1 MSNIIK
7 ESGDVRLQKKISA
20 LVTVLLVLAVTLCL
34 YATIQVLSKGY
45 ANIGGFM
52 MFRVVTGSMEPSI
65 PVGSL
70 LLTKETDIGNIEEGD
85 IVCFRTQ
92 ISEIWGKIVTHRVVE
107 VIEPEQGR
115 ILLETKGDANPV
127 ADSYYVDESN
137 LLGKVIWHTGDGSM
151 FADIISLFTNE
162 IGFLGFIALPS
173 LLLAGLILRNTVENI
188 RQDMLLALELEKQK
202 NVSAAAAEE
211 DPIGMT
217 DEEYK
222 EMYERIR
229 SELMEELTN
238 SDEIRS
244 QESGS
249 DEDRSDEIHTEQEQC
264 SGEPKTE

>member
-1 MSNIIK
+1 MNNIIK
-7 ESGDVRLQKKISA
+7 ESGDVRLQRKISA

-34 YATIQVLSKGY
+34 YSTIQVLSKGY

-52 MFRVVTGSMEPSI
+52 MFRVVTGSMEPSV

-70 LLTKETDIGNIEEGD
+70 LLTKETDIESIGEGD

-92 ISEIWGKIVTHRVVE
+92 VSEIWGKIVTHRVVK
-107 VIEPEQGR
+107 IMEPEPGK

-127 ADSYYVDESN
+127 SDSYYVDESN

-151 FADIISLFTNE
+151 FADIISLFTSE

-173 LLLAGLILRNTVENI
+173 LLLAGLILRNTVGNI
-188 RQDMLLALELEKQK
+188 RQDMLIALELEKQK
-202 NVSAAAAEE
+202 NIAAAEE
-211 DPIGMT
+211 EDPFGMS
-217 DEEYK
+217 DEEYN

-238 SDEIRS
+238 SDEIQS
-244 QESGS
+244 SEDESA
-249 DEDRSDEIHTEQEQC
+249 EDRSDEIHTEQEQC
-264 SGEPKTE
+264 SGESETE